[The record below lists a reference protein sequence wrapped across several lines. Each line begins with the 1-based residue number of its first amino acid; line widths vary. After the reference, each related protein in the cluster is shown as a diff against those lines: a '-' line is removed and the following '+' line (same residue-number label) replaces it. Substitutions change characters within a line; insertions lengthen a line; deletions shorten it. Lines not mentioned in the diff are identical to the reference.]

1 MPEVHD
7 LCTSD
12 PRIRGLESWEGFT
25 RRRDSPACFPW
36 CLGSGR
42 VQVPDRLDPASF
54 ASRGGHGSGAGNCC
68 SIADLAVTL
77 ACWTLPLRQ
86 HHAMVI
92 LEHAIERRDVL
103 CARAMGE
110 SPSRRLPLQNRRAL
124 QLRLHST
131 KKFRA
136 GSRSGCARP
145 TAYMKTFVSTKITSW
160 RPRGPAIRR

>member
-25 RRRDSPACFPW
+25 RRRDSP
-36 CLGSGR
+36 
-42 VQVPDRLDPASF
+42 PASPGVLGQVVF
-54 ASRGGHGSGAGNCC
+54 KYRIASIQFFCISGGHGSGAGNCC